1 MHVLKILPRGVR
13 LYFSSVLWSLDYSW
27 RFECKSRRCVELR
40 TLWHLCPIIRHKLE
54 WPSAV
59 MTSISSNYCVVY
71 DRMRR
76 FIAAIFWLCT
86 RYCLDHLRF
95 MALYRQHSG
104 YSEERVGDGVRTCCY
119 IFRASCS
126 WTDLRRQSSTITSF
140 GIITSCRGTSVR
152 AATLYLTPAFNHPNH
167 TSPPVSPTPNIS
179 GAQNTFPNTVNY
191 FFASSALNAVFV
203 YVLELITLLCCSEL
217 QTATRYI

>member
-1 MHVLKILPRGVR
+1 MHVLKILARGVR

-27 RFECKSRRCVELR
+27 RFECKSIRCVELR

-76 FIAAIFWLCT
+76 FIAAIFWPYT

-104 YSEERVGDGVRTCCY
+104 YSVERVGDGVRTCCC

-152 AATLYLTPAFNHPNH
+152 AATLYLTPVTIQIIPPHR
-167 TSPPVSPTPNIS
+167 SPPPLTFQVLTILFPTRSII
-179 GAQNTFPNTVNY
+179 F
-191 FFASSALNAVFV
+191 LHR
-203 YVLELITLLCCSEL
+203 LL
-217 QTATRYI
+217 